1 MSRGTRNIKRHE
13 LAPDS
18 KYGSVTVTKMI
29 NYVMENGKKTVAT
42 KIVYTAI
49 ETAAAK
55 LETDALTVLETAIKN
70 VTPVVEVRGRRVGGA
85 NLQVP
90 IEVPRQ
96 RRLMLALR
104 WLLISA
110 RAGLRSLLLNSL
122 LPTTTKVLLSVRKMK
137 HTVWPKQ
144 TVLLHTSLVTRVIGL
159 FLLTFHQLVPNKLW
173 HANIL

>member
-1 MSRGTRNIKRHE
+1 MSRGARHIKRHE
-13 LAPDS
+13 LEPDA

-42 KIVYTAI
+42 KIVYGAL
-49 ETAAAK
+49 ESAAAK
-55 LETDALTVLETAIKN
+55 LETDPLTVIETALKN

-104 WLLISA
+104 WILTSA
-110 RAGLRSLLLNSL
+110 RSSKGKPMADKLAAELMAAYNNEGAA
-122 LPTTTKVLLSVRKMK
+122 VRKKDETHRMAE
-137 HTVWPKQ
+137 
-144 TVLLHTSLVTRVIGL
+144 
-159 FLLTFHQLVPNKLW
+159 
-173 HANIL
+173 ANRAFAHFARH